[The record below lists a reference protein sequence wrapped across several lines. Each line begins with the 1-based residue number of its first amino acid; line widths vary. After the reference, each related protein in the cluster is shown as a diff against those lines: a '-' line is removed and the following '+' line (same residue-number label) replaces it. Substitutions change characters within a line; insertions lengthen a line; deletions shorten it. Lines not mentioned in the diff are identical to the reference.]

1 MSAAHQIGFKGILR
15 PIHPTAKIIAGIQ
28 SLPSLE
34 EFPGHIDAAFIGV
47 NRYATLDIVAQLRS
61 LGAGG
66 AICFASGF
74 SEASEEDATG
84 HDLQAQLITAANLRA

>member
-47 NRYATLDIVAQLRS
+47 NRYATLDIVAQLHS
-61 LGAGG
+61 LGAGESLAQG
-66 AICFASGF
+66 AL
-74 SEASEEDATG
+74 ATAPPPAG
-84 HDLQAQLITAANLRA
+84 RPIR